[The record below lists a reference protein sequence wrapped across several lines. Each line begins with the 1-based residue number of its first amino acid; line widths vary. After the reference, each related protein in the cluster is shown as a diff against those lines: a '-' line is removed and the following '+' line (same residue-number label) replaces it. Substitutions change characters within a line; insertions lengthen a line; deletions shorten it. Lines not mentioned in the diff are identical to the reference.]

1 MVHTQKR
8 KCPICGEIFKPEH
21 PNSKYCSPKCR
32 LIARKRQVKRDV
44 REYRDRYQDEIKEEQ
59 RLRKE
64 RLYEAINEAYM
75 VQGSIVMEQY
85 HIGKGTTM
93 LGPKPKKDFTKE
105 QKVIENEFR
114 RLNLPLPPRQEI

>member
-1 MVHTQKR
+1 
-8 KCPICGEIFKPEH
+8 
-21 PNSKYCSPKCR
+21 
-32 LIARKRQVKRDV
+32 
-44 REYRDRYQDEIKEEQ
+44 
-59 RLRKE
+59 
-64 RLYEAINEAYM
+64 
-75 VQGSIVMEQY
+75 MEQY

>member
-1 MVHTQKR
+1 MVQTKSR
-8 KCPICGEIFKPEH
+8 KCPICGEIFKPKH
-21 PNSKYCSPKCR
+21 PNQKYDKGKCR
-32 LIARKRQVKRDV
+32 LIARKRQIKRDV

-64 RLYEAINEAYM
+64 RLYEAINEAYN

-93 LGPKPKKDFTKE
+93 LGPKPKKDFIKE

-114 RLNLPLPPRQEI
+114 RLNLPLPPRQKI